1 MSRPAPRPDPGF
13 ILDGLGAEVERC
25 ASCAAVLRSEEVPG
39 VEDDAAWARLA
50 TLRDPQAFGGW
61 LTSIARRRAIDHHRR
76 AVETTEL
83 PADLEA
89 PDAAAPRA
97 EAT

>member
-1 MSRPAPRPDPGF
+1 MSRAAPRPDPGF

-50 TLRDPQAFGGW
+50 PEHRPGCEWIATR
-61 LTSIARRRAIDHHRR
+61 ARRRR
-76 AVETTEL
+76 AR
-83 PADLEA
+83 
-89 PDAAAPRA
+89 AA
-97 EAT
+97 